1 MIVRPQQHWLRMLF
15 VWNGSVLQAIMPQLA
30 IMLGVS
36 VLAVATGGRILGE
49 KMLLSTAPFTLC
61 GVALTI
67 FLAFRNNR
75 SYDRYWEARTL
86 WGNLLISARTLTSQ
100 MLAYVPTG
108 SHEGSQ
114 QFDRDAFVRSLMAFA
129 YALKHQ
135 LRDTDPYDDLEPLV
149 GAARAIA
156 LKGRQYR
163 PVAILNDLRTTLGA
177 LHKRGALDG
186 TQLWMLDAQ
195 LNELEKIVGGCERIA
210 STPIPFAYGVLLHRT
225 VYAYCFLLPFGLVES
240 VGVFTP
246 LITVFVSYTLI
257 ALEAIAGD
265 IAEPFG
271 TAPNNLALDAMTR
284 TIERSLLELCDEPVP
299 AEVVPGPK
307 YRMT

>member
-100 MLAYVPTG
+100 MLAYLPTG
-108 SHEGSQ
+108 SHESSQ
-114 QFDRDAFVRSLMAFA
+114 QFDRDAFVRSLIAFA